1 MYQQQNPQNTRKS
14 IYTTAT
20 RELKMKPQ
28 DLMSIALQFNE
39 KINEQDPEGLAELM
53 TEDHT
58 FIDSDNNTTKGRE
71 TMKKGWKEFFK
82 RYPDYRNIFTGVT
95 TQNNIVIMIG
105 YSTCS
110 HRPLNGPNIWTA
122 KIRGKHVSEWRV
134 IWLNQRKETT

>member
-1 MYQQQNPQNTRKS
+1 MNPQ
-14 IYTTAT
+14 
-20 RELKMKPQ
+20 E
-28 DLMSIALQFNE
+28 LMSIALKFNE

-58 FIDSDNNTTKGRE
+58 FVDSDNTKTKGKE

-82 RYPDYRNIFTGVT
+82 TYPDYRNTFTSVT

-110 HRPLNGPNIWTA
+110 HKPLNRPNIWTA